1 MILTS
6 LLFVGGCIDE
16 ENSPRNQKKGR
27 NSQQVGS
34 GGHLVLR
41 VGRGQRGLTSSVI
54 DDGT

>member
-1 MILTS
+1 MVLTS
-6 LLFVGGCIDE
+6 LLFVGSCVGE
-16 ENSPRNQKKGR
+16 ENSPRNQKNGR